1 MGILNMNLLRK
12 RSIAFARLARIA
24 CAVGFAGWLTLSAAQ
39 AQVTVKLG
47 SLVPAGT
54 KWRDI
59 LAEGFSKWEKLSGG
73 KVKVQLYWNTQ
84 GDDPDL
90 VLKMRLGT
98 LNAAVLTSV
107 GLAEIDKSIYA
118 LSVPMMYKDYDEVY
132 TVFEKMRPK
141 LESNME
147 AQGFVAL
154 NWMDGG
160 WLHFF
165 TKKPVVTPDDL
176 KKLVLFQWQGD
187 NKTNEIWKAAGFNPR
202 SGATS
207 DLVTG
212 LQTGQYEAFTSSSQI
227 AVIMRYYENAKNMT
241 DLNWAV
247 VMGGTVIKKEIWDRI
262 PADIKPALKQ
272 VMLETGLNL
281 QAAIRQEA
289 IVDVQSMKTRG
300 LNVVAVDD
308 KTYDLWHAAV
318 DKAKAKIRGDFA
330 PADAFDEALKY
341 RDEYRNQKAA
351 KK

>member
-1 MGILNMNLLRK
+1 MNVLRK
-12 RSIAFARLARIA
+12 RTVKISRFARIA
-24 CAVGFAGWLTLSAAQ
+24 SAVGFAAWFALSVAQ
-39 AQVTVKLG
+39 AQVVVKVG

-54 KWRDI
+54 RWRDI

-73 KVKVQLYWNTQ
+73 KVKVRPYWGTQ

-107 GLAEIDKSIYA
+107 GLAEIDRSIYA

-132 TVFEKMRPK
+132 AVFEKMRPRMESA
-141 LESNME
+141 LES
-147 AQGFVAL
+147 QGFVAL

-165 TKKPVVTPDDL
+165 TKKPVATPDDL

-202 SGATS
+202 PGATS

-241 DLNWAV
+241 DLNWAI
-247 VMGGTVIKKEIWDRI
+247 VMGATVIKKEAWDGI

-272 VMLETGLNL
+272 AMLETGRNL
-281 QAAIRQEA
+281 QTAIRQEA
-289 IVDVQSMKTRG
+289 VDDVQSMKTRG
-300 LNVVAVDD
+300 LNVVAVDE
-308 KTYDLWHAAV
+308 KTSELWRSMV
-318 DKAKAKIRGDFA
+318 DKAKTKIRGNFV
-330 PADAFDEALKY
+330 PADAYDEALKY
-341 RDEYRNQKAA
+341 RDDYRNQKATQ
-351 KK
+351 K

>member
-1 MGILNMNLLRK
+1 MNLARIQSIVHSRLTR
-12 RSIAFARLARIA
+12 IAFAAA
-24 CAVGFAGWLTLSAAQ
+24 FAGWLGLGAAQ
-39 AQVTVKLG
+39 AQILVKVG

-59 LAEGFSKWEKLSGG
+59 LAEGFSKWGKLSGG
-73 KVKVQLYWNTQ
+73 KVKVQLYWGTQ

-90 VLKMRLGT
+90 VRKMNLGT

-132 TVFEKMRPK
+132 AVFEKMRPK
-141 LESNME
+141 IEGNME
-147 AQGFVAL
+147 ARGFVAL

-165 TKKPVVTPDDL
+165 TKKPVASPDDM

-187 NKTNEIWKAAGFNPR
+187 AKTNEIWKAAGFNPR
-202 SGATS
+202 PGATA

-212 LQTGQYEAFTSSSQI
+212 LQTGLYEAFTVSSQI
-227 AVIMRYYENAKNMT
+227 AVIMRYYENAKNMS

-247 VMGGTVIKKEIWDRI
+247 IMGGTVIKKDVWDRI
-262 PADIKPALKQ
+262 PADLKPALKQ
-272 VMLETGLNL
+272 AMLDAGGNL
-281 QAAIRQEA
+281 RTSIRQDA
-289 IVDVQSMKTRG
+289 VTDVQSMKARG

-308 KTYDLWHAAV
+308 KNYELWRASV

-330 PADAFDEALKY
+330 PAEAYDEALKY
-341 RDEYRNQKAA
+341 RDEYRSQKAG